1 MAINIDINYIRTIG
15 ERGSGDG
22 QFEFPLGL
30 SSVGQSFYVCD
41 SQNGRIQTIGLEG
54 NPINSFGST
63 IIDNPFGV
71 IYESGIVY
79 VSSKDNHKICRFTTS
94 GNYLDSFGTQ
104 GTGDTNFDY
113 PCGIAISGDNIYI
126 ADRGND
132 RVVVRNKTTG
142 AYVSQISGLT
152 LPENLAIIDGY
163 IYVQYGNDT
172 IKQYTLAG
180 SFVREVSIHECIING
195 IKSIQGVLFITDISQ
210 NRILCYD
217 DELSYLTQFQGFDY
231 PCDIEDISN
240 NILLISQPH
249 EVFVYTLK
257 VDLGLE
263 YIEEFS
269 AMNRELYPTGRAWWK
284 PKGSVFEKL
293 HEALVIQESK
303 VASEIIDIQ
312 YNFFADSTLISDS
325 AISQWMSIFGIVSN
339 GTRDDKIA
347 LIKQAQCY
355 PNGVFAR
362 QSSSFIENQLQI
374 AGFDVYLHYNPT
386 HNPNAAVYGLQTY
399 GSSVYAEEG
408 DTFTV
413 VANNVDEALDSSF
426 QIANGTTNLFYIG
439 GAVFGDYV
447 DMPIERKNEF
457 RELVLRLKPAHSVAV
472 LYINY
477 V

>member
-1 MAINIDINYIRTIG
+1 MAINIDINYVKTLG

-22 QFEFPLGL
+22 KFEFPLGL

-79 VSSKDNHKICRFTTS
+79 VSSRNNHKICRFTTS
-94 GNYLDSFGTQ
+94 GNYLDSFGSQ
-104 GTGDTNFDY
+104 GSGDTEFDY

-126 ADRGND
+126 ADRGNE
-132 RVVVRNKTTG
+132 RIVVRNKTTG
-142 AYVSQISGLT
+142 AYVSKITGLT
-152 LPENLAIIDGY
+152 LPEQIAIIDGY
-163 IYVQYGNDT
+163 LYVQSGTNI

-180 SFVREVSIHECIING
+180 VFVRQITIHECVING
-195 IKSIQGVLFITDISQ
+195 LKNIQGTLFVTDTSV
-210 NRILCYD
+210 NRILFYD
-217 DELSYLTQFQGFDY
+217 SELTYISQKQGFDY
-231 PCDIEDISN
+231 PCDIEDVGST
-240 NILLISQPH
+240 ILLISQPH
-249 EVFVYTLK
+249 EVLVYTLK

-263 YIEEFS
+263 YITEFS
-269 AMNRELYPTGRAWWK
+269 SMNSELYPTGRAWWK
-284 PKGSVFEKL
+284 SVGTTFAKI
-293 HEALVIQESK
+293 HEALAIQESK
-303 VASEIIDIQ
+303 MTSEIINIQ
-312 YNFFADSTLISDS
+312 NNIFADNTLISDS
-325 AISQWMSIFGIVSN
+325 AISQWMEIFGIISN

-347 LIKQAQCY
+347 LIKQAQGY
-355 PNGVFAR
+355 PNGVYAR
-362 QSSSFIENQLQI
+362 QSKNFIESQLQI
-374 AGFDVYLHYNPT
+374 AGFNVYLHT
-386 HNPNAAVYGLQTY
+386 ESHNPNPAIYGLQTY
-399 GSSVYAEEG
+399 GSTVYAEEG

-439 GAVFGDYV
+439 GETFGDTI
-447 DMPIERKNEF
+447 DIPIERKNEF
-457 RELVLRLKPAHSVAV
+457 RELILKLKPAHSVAV